1 MGYLY
6 IMQNKENRKNTAM
19 RNLRKEFYDL
29 YLKDIYPILLKL
41 EKVRLSNMKK
51 LFFCEIIMA
60 LSCIIL
66 AYLTYKFST
75 SSSSVLFGFS
85 MLFPIIIFLIIAIM
99 IWLPINFAKKFKTK
113 IKEKCMR
120 RLKKLYNGIVWG
132 EDSQFDVSNGIF
144 LSEDIN
150 DYVYGKEKGTA
161 SYIFSESKLFADFD
175 KLKFD
180 DTFQGTYNGVKF
192 NVFETEMLYET
203 YYKGRKTLV
212 TVFKGIIVLV
222 PSNKEIKAHTIITTK
237 GDYNIQNKTPL
248 AIIAG
253 LLLYCIDPFSKGEI
267 LGGCICL
274 AITAIIAAIK
284 ILSDRSKIEKVNLED
299 LKFDKRFS
307 VFSQDQIEARYL
319 VTPTFMDR
327 LYNLKT
333 AFGTNKIKC
342 AFFDKRILFA
352 ISTNKDVFEIGSF
365 FTSLTD
371 GKKVKEFFNEISS
384 IYEMIEY
391 FKLDEKTGI

>member
-29 YLKDIYPILLKL
+29 YLKDIYPVLLKL
-41 EKVRLSNMKK
+41 EKVR
-51 LFFCEIIMA
+51 FFCEIIMA

-237 GDYNIQNKTPL
+237 GDYNIRNKTPL

>member
-1 MGYLY
+1 
-6 IMQNKENRKNTAM
+6 
-19 RNLRKEFYDL
+19 
-29 YLKDIYPILLKL
+29 
-41 EKVRLSNMKK
+41 
-51 LFFCEIIMA
+51 
-60 LSCIIL
+60 
-66 AYLTYKFST
+66 
-75 SSSSVLFGFS
+75 
-85 MLFPIIIFLIIAIM
+85 
-99 IWLPINFAKKFKTK
+99 
-113 IKEKCMR
+113 MR

-237 GDYNIQNKTPL
+237 GDYNIETKL
-248 AIIAG
+248 R
-253 LLLYCIDPFSKGEI
+253 LLLLRTAFI
-267 LGGCICL
+267 LYRPVFKRRNFRGMYLSGNNRYYQL
-274 AITAIIAAIK
+274 AIK

-299 LKFDKRFS
+299 LKFDKKVLRF
-307 VFSQDQIEARYL
+307 FSR
-319 VTPTFMDR
+319 P
-327 LYNLKT
+327 N
-333 AFGTNKIKC
+333 
-342 AFFDKRILFA
+342 
-352 ISTNKDVFEIGSF
+352 
-365 FTSLTD
+365 
-371 GKKVKEFFNEISS
+371 
-384 IYEMIEY
+384 
-391 FKLDEKTGI
+391 

>member
-1 MGYLY
+1 
-6 IMQNKENRKNTAM
+6 
-19 RNLRKEFYDL
+19 
-29 YLKDIYPILLKL
+29 
-41 EKVRLSNMKK
+41 
-51 LFFCEIIMA
+51 
-60 LSCIIL
+60 
-66 AYLTYKFST
+66 
-75 SSSSVLFGFS
+75 
-85 MLFPIIIFLIIAIM
+85 
-99 IWLPINFAKKFKTK
+99 
-113 IKEKCMR
+113 MR

-237 GDYNIQNKTPL
+237 GDYNIRNKTPL